1 MIINDREFIKPSK
14 VARVLSILD
23 ALATDSDLSQQEL
36 GQRSGLSGAMVNQ
49 YLRELSA
56 EGMIRYIPANGK
68 SFRYVLTDQGDTLRR
83 RMFSTYSSELVR
95 LYSSLKRTILDKL
108 KVLERKGVRKVV
120 LFGASETCEVVLS
133 AMRDSAFEVVAVVD
147 NDPEKHGKIFHGQV
161 IASPRILDDLRCQ
174 AVIVTTFGH
183 QDEICGQLSPL
194 SHNTGMEIVRL

>member
-23 ALATDSDLSQQEL
+23 ALASDSDLSQQEL

-56 EGMIRYIPANGK
+56 EGMINYIPANGK
-68 SFRYVLTDQGDTLRR
+68 SFRYVLTGQGDTLRR

-108 KVLERKGVRKVV
+108 KALERKGVRKVV

-174 AVIVTTFGH
+174 AVIVTTFGR

>member
-1 MIINDREFIKPSK
+1 MIIQDREYIKPSK
-14 VARVLSILD
+14 VARVLSILQ
-23 ALATDSDLSQQEL
+23 ALSLDSDLSQQEL

-56 EGMIRYIPANGK
+56 AGQIRYVPANGK
-68 SFRYVLTDQGDTLRR
+68 SFRYVLTDQGEAHRR
-83 RMFSTYSSELVR
+83 RMFSTYSGELVR
-95 LYSSLKRTILDKL
+95 LYSALKLTILDKL
-108 KVLERKGVRKVV
+108 KALEVQGVRKVV

-161 IASPRILDDLRCQ
+161 IASPRILEDLRCQ

-183 QDEICGQLSPL
+183 QDEIYGQLSAL

>member
-23 ALATDSDLSQQEL
+23 ALASDSDLSQQEL

-56 EGMIRYIPANGK
+56 EGMIHYIPANGK

-174 AVIVTTFGH
+174 AVIVTTFGR